1 MCPKALMVHQC
12 TRVLLPFTTFYCF
25 ICLLQFFKEDVNYKA
40 CVYEGRE
47 ISASSKTCSTLHGIC
62 CVCCNMPK
70 QMALTSFFLCAQVH
84 FPDVERVEWLNKVRS
99 CELQLVRPSALSCHT
114 AQILRA
120 EPEKADASLLYCSI
134 DRCLYLS
141 LGAT

>member
-1 MCPKALMVHQC
+1 MVHQC
-12 TRVLLPFTTFYCF
+12 TRVLLPFAIFYCF
-25 ICLLQFFKEDVNYKA
+25 ICLLQFLKEEVNYKA
-40 CVYEGRE
+40 CIYEGRE

-62 CVCCNMPK
+62 CVCCRKPK

-99 CELQLVRPSALSCHT
+99 SELQFVRPVCSELSHSTNSAW
-114 AQILRA
+114 A
-120 EPEKADASLLYCSI
+120 EPKKAVKSLRYGSI
-134 DRCLYLS
+134 DQCLYLS